1 MCYWYQRLVAV
12 AVSFAGPKAAEES
25 PEAASK
31 EETPAVKE
39 GSPEVGAEAAVEAG
53 EASKE
58 SAEGTSAAPDAE
70 PKPAEPAAE
79 SAGATEETEAVA
91 DSSADPAKG
100 AEPAADADPAGVAAE
115 PSDAPGPGAVDPS
128 SQPEKSE
135 VKEGAAEGAVPTEGA
150 GGAEKAEKAEASPE
164 ANGFDGFMHL
174 LDPGVVDN
182 RQTISAFWTKC
193 GQDVVNSRLQEES
206 SSAEVTGASRG
217 IGKAELGPCDS
228 STEKTCKFLVTGRR
242 KDAVEATAALATRA
256 GGEGVAVVCDHAVDE
271 QVKNA
276 FAQIQAQTGGK
287 LDILVNNA
295 FQDPAQRDIKSDELL
310 GKGAK
315 FFELPLQVWDDV
327 HRVGLRSHYVA
338 SYYAAPLLLNATRDD
353 WRPLLC
359 VTSAPAAVTYY
370 YATAYGVAKAGSD
383 RLVRDLQVELG
394 PLGIDCVSIWP
405 GVVYTEFVQSLYEK
419 GDVERINRVTGG
431 RDPNVVCE
439 SPLLTGRVITRLA
452 EDPMI
457 RKPPLLSSGGLT
469 SRVCVVAE
477 GARDLGIRDGGVPGT
492 VAAELYGPD
501 REPAASIRSLGYL
514 LPAFLPDKLPPSLR
528 WLVEPGGP
536 LASKDVRVPFEL
548 MAQDP
553 RTEDPRKQDLKDF
566 AKVLTNT
573 VSVPD

>member
-1 MCYWYQRLVAV
+1 MAALIVPFGISHLLHYLKLGWGIPGTTTTWIQSALLRRYLNYSTASQNLTKPAQDGYCNILALMEKLGNVAV
-12 AVSFAGPKAAEES
+12 MIFFQFTA
-25 PEAASK
+25 
-31 EETPAVKE
+31 PAVFGKPFRPMSIAVVMVLPLAAAAMSLVS
-39 GSPEVGAEAAVEAG
+39 GFPVRSFHHSVARHRFARAAPSPILCRAQEDG
-53 EASKE
+53 ERAQRRRNSLE
-58 SAEGTSAAPDAE
+58 YLLGLLLTPSAA
-70 PKPAEPAAE
+70 AAGGIG
-79 SAGATEETEAVA
+79 AGASAARRLRGKTAV
-91 DSSADPAKG
+91 
-100 AEPAADADPAGVAAE
+100 
-115 PSDAPGPGAVDPS
+115 
-128 SQPEKSE
+128 
-135 VKEGAAEGAVPTEGA
+135 
-150 GGAEKAEKAEASPE
+150 
-164 ANGFDGFMHL
+164 
-174 LDPGVVDN
+174 
-182 RQTISAFWTKC
+182 
-193 GQDVVNSRLQEES
+193 
-206 SSAEVTGASRG
+206 VTGASRG
-217 IGKAELGPCDS
+217 IGKGIAVALG
-228 STEKTCKFLVTGRR
+228 EAGAKVFVTGRR
-242 KDAVEATAALATRA
+242 KNAVEATAALATRA

-271 QVKNA
+271 QVKVA
-276 FAQIQAQTGGK
+276 FTQIQEQTGGK

-295 FQDPAQRDIKSDELL
+295 FQDPAQRDSKSDELL

-338 SYYAAPLLLNATRDD
+338 SYYAAPLLLNAASDD
-353 WRPLLC
+353 WRPLVC

-439 SPLLTGRVITRLA
+439 SPLLTGRVIGRLA
-452 EDPMI
+452 EEPGI

-477 GARDLGIRDGGVPGT
+477 GARDLGLRDGGLPGT

-536 LASKDVRVPFEL
+536 LASKDIRVPFDL